1 MYPEFAEHFCKHLLI
16 NYNLRDET
24 LSRKNHPP
32 RFFHPPL
39 TGRLSSSS
47 SIQKQ
52 QNQNQHNQLLVMP
65 MQRGVNQNNRENLCE
80 GVEIIFVFSGNLFI
94 LIYFRKV

>member
-1 MYPEFAEHFCKHLLI
+1 MHKILRDDLLDVLEMYPEFAEHFCKHLII

-24 LSRKNHPP
+24 LSRKNHT
-32 RFFHPPL
+32 RLFHPPL

-52 QNQNQHNQLLVMP
+52 QVQNQQNQLMVMP
-65 MQRGVNQNNRENLCE
+65 IQRGSGGMSSQNNRENLCE
-80 GVEIIFVFSGNLFI
+80 G
-94 LIYFRKV
+94 

>member
-24 LSRKNHPP
+24 LSRRNHPP

-52 QNQNQHNQLLVMP
+52 QTQNQQNQLILP
-65 MQRGVNQNNRENLCE
+65 IQRGGISSQNNRENICE
-80 GVEIIFVFSGNLFI
+80 GEYCFLSVKS
-94 LIYFRKV
+94 

>member
-1 MYPEFAEHFCKHLLI
+1 MYPEFAEHFCKNLII

-24 LSRKNHPP
+24 LSRKNQHLK
-32 RFFHPPL
+32 FFHPPL

-52 QNQNQHNQLLVMP
+52 QSQNQQNSLMVLP
-65 MQRGVNQNNRENLCE
+65 IQRGGISSQNNRENLD
-80 GVEIIFVFSGNLFI
+80 GI
-94 LIYFRKV
+94 